1 MIDTIYRAVMV
12 FNKLFGPSIHLMI
25 LDMFLENPEEY
36 MNVRE
41 ISRQIDKNPGSVSR
55 ILPRLTEKEYLDQIQ
70 VGKNMYAYHLN
81 TGSEVVELLIEFREK
96 LMKIEAK
103 TK

>member
-1 MIDTIYRAVMV
+1 MV

-41 ISRQIDKNPGSVSR
+41 ISRRIDKNPGSVSR
-55 ILPRLTEKEYLDQIQ
+55 ILPRLTEEGFLDQIQ

-81 TGSEVVELLIEFREK
+81 KDNIIVELLVEFREK
-96 LMKIEAK
+96 LMRIEAK
-103 TK
+103 SK